1 MKNKILRLLLVFA
14 CFACFAGLT
23 GCDADNN
30 AVFKSAEVSA
40 GTVQQ
45 DSVSLDG
52 KLVVVTPEMR
62 AIIDPAKIIKAG
74 TPVTEKKVEVT
85 PAAQVVVNA
94 IKYLPVPYADLAS
107 YALNGLLA
115 IAAVWLSKG
124 KSTATKANISLVK
137 GVDTFRDILDQT
149 EVGAKL
155 DEHLTT
161 TLRAQ
166 QEKDGV
172 QAIVKLL
179 VERYST
185 PPKPPAASL
194 TAAALKTAA

>member
-1 MKNKILRLLLVFA
+1 MKYLRSFLALAGLVA
-14 CFACFAGLT
+14 VLGLT
-23 GCDADNN
+23 GCDQANN

-62 AIIDPAKIIKAG
+62 TLIDPAKIIKAG
-74 TPVTEKKVEVT
+74 TPVTEQRVEVT

-94 IKYLPVPYADLAS
+94 IKYLPIPYADLLS
-107 YALNGLLA
+107 YGLNGLLA
-115 IAAVWLSKG
+115 ITAVWIGRG
-124 KSTATKANISLVK
+124 KTKAEKINTSLVK

-161 TLRAQ
+161 ALKAQ

-172 QAIVKLL
+172 QSLVKLL
-179 VERYST
+179 VERYAT
-185 PPKPPAASL
+185 PEKPNAATL
-194 TAAALKTAA
+194 TAAALKAAA

>member
-1 MKNKILRLLLVFA
+1 MKSIRLLLSL
-14 CFACFAGLT
+14 AGLAAVLALT
-23 GCDADNN
+23 GCDAANN

-74 TPVTEKKVEVT
+74 TPITEHKVEVA

-94 IKYLPVPYADLAS
+94 IKYLPIPYADLLS
-107 YALNGLLA
+107 YGLNGLLA
-115 IAAVWLSKG
+115 ITAVWFGRG
-124 KSTATKANISLVK
+124 KTKAEKINTSLVK

-161 TLRAQ
+161 TLRQQ

-172 QAIVKLL
+172 QAVVKLL
-179 VERYST
+179 VERLAT
-185 PPKPPAASL
+185 PAKPPASTL
-194 TAAALKTAA
+194 TAAALKATA